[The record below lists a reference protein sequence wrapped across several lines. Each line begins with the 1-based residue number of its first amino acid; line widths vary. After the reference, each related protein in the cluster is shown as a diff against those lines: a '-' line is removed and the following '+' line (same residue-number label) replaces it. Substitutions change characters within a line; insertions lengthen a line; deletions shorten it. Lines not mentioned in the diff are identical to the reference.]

1 MKKLKHIDEHIREV
15 FSEKLGN
22 IESPVSP
29 ELWNAVQAKI
39 SVGASSVGAS
49 SAVGTGMSGLL
60 KLGIAAAVAVSIAT
74 TAIWMTSGDEQ
85 SKEQGTHQINPSEKG
100 ENETIQESKS
110 AQIESVSNGTIQDGI
125 KAQHLEEPKTKGMTP
140 GFAQVDENQEELK
153 PEIPIVEY
161 PVQINSSVNGG
172 KDLKQVTPK
181 FEESENEPASNNTSS
196 TEEEVLIRL
205 SAGFEVKKENREG
218 LVVSFHPEANGSFE
232 YHWDFGDGNTSDLS
246 QPSHTFEQEGEYLIV
261 LRLMDKNQRVVTSEQ
276 HIQVYRPGAVVIP
289 NVFTPNGDG
298 SNDIFDPSVL
308 SKSVD
313 FDKVVV
319 FDMKGNRVFES
330 SGERFWDGKDPA
342 GMLCDP
348 GQYQYIITAH
358 DRNHEILEKK
368 GYVTLIR

>member
-60 KLGIAAAVAVSIAT
+60 KLSIAAAVAVSIAT

>member
-39 SVGASSVGAS
+39 SAGAAAGGASGAVS
-49 SAVGTGMSGLL
+49 TGMSGLL

-74 TAIWMTSGDEQ
+74 TAIWMTSGEEQ
-85 SKEQGTHQINPSEKG
+85 SKEKGTQQIIPSDQGA
-100 ENETIQESKS
+100 NETIQESKS
-110 AQIESVSNGTIQDGI
+110 AQIESTSDNSNQNGI
-125 KAQHLEEPKTKGMTP
+125 TSSYQEETKTNGVTS
-140 GFAQVDENQEELK
+140 GLARNEENQKDLT
-153 PEIPIVEY
+153 PTVPIVEY
-161 PVQINSSVNGG
+161 PEQTNGASNG
-172 KDLKQVTPK
+172 AQDNKLATPTIEETK
-181 FEESENEPASNNTSS
+181 RPASDPVSAVAEEES
-196 TEEEVLIRL
+196 LIQL
-205 SAGFEVKKENREG
+205 SAGFEVKKENQEG
-218 LVVSFHPEANGSFE
+218 LVVSFHPEANGSFD

-246 QPSHTFEQEGEYLIV
+246 QPTHTFEQEGEYLIV

-276 HIQVYRPGAVVIP
+276 PIQVYRPGAVVIP

-319 FDMKGNRVFES
+319 FDMKGNKVFES